1 MAAPLVGLCVLD
13 LTSGPAGGLATMVLA
28 DFGARVIR
36 YPDPDYQE
44 LNHIASARMWLRGK
58 INATLPLLD
67 AVRDADI
74 VVVSSPN
81 GFSES
86 DFETL
91 HRINKRLIYAEV
103 TAFEGEANVPVTEPV
118 VAARLGRMMSMQGIL
133 REPGPRYSAVQVAT
147 HATAQN
153 LVTGILASLFERNRS
168 GTGQRVSTCLA
179 KGLAP
184 YDMGGS
190 LGMQLGTA
198 TPAPVDPASIMPT
211 LNYHP
216 VQCSDGRWLQLGNLL
231 PHLFASFMR
240 AIGLEAEMSRLPAEQ
255 EAVRDAILQRMQ
267 SRPLA
272 EWMEIFVQDG
282 GIASHPYLTAAEALT
297 DPDMTDNGHVAE
309 INGTTQLGPLA
320 RLTATPA
327 AIGETG
333 AGEPWTLPE
342 PAEAAPANAPLRGI
356 TVLELATIIAAPLGA
371 SFLADLG
378 ARVIKVETI
387 GGDPFR
393 SMAGGVGSARCNQG
407 KESIGVD
414 LKSPAGRD
422 IVDKLVRQ
430 ADILIHN
437 FRPGVPERLGIGY
450 AELSAINPGLVYLS
464 ANGYGP
470 DGPGAL
476 RPSTHPI
483 PGAAMGGAAYQAG
496 GLPTDLLPLP
506 ELREQA
512 RRIMRANEVNP
523 DPNTAMVIA
532 SSALLGL
539 MAREKTGK
547 GQQIFGDMFIANAY
561 ANFDDMINFEGKL
574 PRAPLRHDL
583 TGVHALCRL
592 YPCET
597 GWIFL
602 DLRRLVDWQS
612 FCGLAGALHL
622 ASHYPNPLPEPPE
635 TLNEELEVL
644 FGSRPAEHWENL
656 LLPAGIGC
664 VVADRYNLPTF
675 FFTEAKEH
683 SHYMTRVDD
692 AARGAY
698 YRHKP
703 MLEFSRSRLKVGALT
718 PGGAQNVDLLTELG
732 YDQATIRSLFTDG
745 ILWSETAPDL

>member
-1 MAAPLVGLCVLD
+1 MTAPLVGLRVLD

-36 YPDPDYQE
+36 YPDPEYDE
-44 LNHIASARMWLRGK
+44 LNQVVSARMWLRGK
-58 INATLPLLD
+58 KNASRPMLD
-67 AVRDADI
+67 AVREADV
-74 VVVSSPN
+74 VVVSIPN
-81 GFSES
+81 SFDGS
-86 DFETL
+86 DFDTL
-91 HRINKRLIYAEV
+91 HRINPRLVYAEV
-103 TAFEGEANVPVTEPV
+103 RAFAEGPEVTLSEPL
-118 VAARLGRMMSMQGIL
+118 VAARLGRMLSMDGIL
-133 REPGPRYSAVQVAT
+133 QDPGPRYSAVQVAT

-153 LVTGILASLFERNRS
+153 LVTGILAALFERNRS
-168 GTGQRVSTCLA
+168 GVGQKVSTCLA
-179 KGLAP
+179 KGLSP

-190 LGMQLGTA
+190 LGMQLRKA
-198 TPAPVDPASIMPT
+198 PPVPVNPAAIMPT

-240 AIGLEAEMSRLPAEQ
+240 AIGLETEMSKLPEEQ
-255 EAVRDAILQRMQ
+255 EAVRDAILLKMQ

-272 EWMEIFVQDG
+272 EWMALFVSDG
-282 GIASHPYLTAAEALT
+282 GIAAHPYQSAEEALA
-297 DPDMTDNGHVAE
+297 DPDMTENGHVAE
-309 INGTTQLGPLA
+309 FNGTRQLGPLA

-327 AIGETG
+327 AVGDMPT
-333 AGEPWTLPE
+333 GEPWTLPT
-342 PAEAAPANAPLRGI
+342 PADVAPDSAPLRGI

-378 ARVIKVETI
+378 ARVIKVETV

-393 SMAGGVGSARCNQG
+393 NMGGGVGSARCNQG

-414 LKSPAGRD
+414 LKSPEGRA

-450 AELSAINPGLVYLS
+450 AELSAINPRLVYIS

-496 GLPTDLLPLP
+496 GLPTQLLPLP
-506 ELREQA
+506 ALREQA

-539 MAREKTGK
+539 MARERTGT

-561 ANFDDMINFEGKL
+561 ANFDDMITFEGK
-574 PRAPLRHDL
+574 PERAPLRPDL
-583 TGVHALCRL
+583 SGAHALCRL
-592 YPCET
+592 YACES
-597 GWIFL
+597 GQVFL
-602 DLRRLVDWQS
+602 DLHRLADWQAFCRLV
-612 FCGLAGALHL
+612 GAMHL
-622 ASHYPNPLPEPPE
+622 SSHYPDPLPAPPE
-635 TLNEELEVL
+635 VLNEELEVL
-644 FGSRPAEHWENL
+644 FASRPADHWEDL
-656 LLPAGIGC
+656 LFAAGIGC
-664 VVADRYNLPTF
+664 VVADRHNLPTF
-675 FFTEAKEH
+675 FFNEARPG
-683 SHYMTRVDD
+683 SPYMEEVRDSTV
-692 AARGAY
+692 GSY
-698 YRHKP
+698 YRHRP
-703 MLEFSRSRLKVGALT
+703 MLDFSRSRLKVRGMT
-718 PGGAQNVDLLTELG
+718 PGGAQTTELLLALG
-732 YDQATIRSLFTDG
+732 YDSNTISKLFEDG
-745 ILWSETAPDL
+745 VLWSENRS